1 MHRIDIPITYETN
14 MVDHESL
21 LKMADGSTFTIHNPY
36 FATDWQTARYTPPEG
51 SLFSSILLGKQT
63 PELNTNENVRLPRL
77 QAQFR
82 FNPDADQTLQTEP
95 LHFLTDL
102 INLAIPPFAGIK
114 HTDQPSNQFKL
125 MSIGTSSDA
134 RLSEISFIYVRP
146 NVLDPSDPSINQ
158 LTISHDKTGIY
169 MLHLGNQ
176 TIDTLSHKIRQ
187 VFASTMQYLGGIEFD
202 IFTKLAKCG
211 PTDNDIWKIR
221 KQAAM
226 SQLDQAHSIS
236 QMYSALGWLAGLDGD
251 ITGQQSNGFELWS
264 PKDQWSSLRAGN
276 L

>member
-1 MHRIDIPITYETN
+1 MHRTDRLITYETN

-21 LKMADGSTFTIHNPY
+21 LKMADGSTFTTHSPY

-102 INLAIPPFAGIK
+102 INLAIPPFSGVK
-114 HTDQPSNQFKL
+114 HSDQPSNQFKL
-125 MSIGTSSDA
+125 MSIGTSSDT

-158 LTISHDKTGIY
+158 LTISHDKSGIY
-169 MLHLGNQ
+169 KLHLGNQ
-176 TIDTLSHKIRQ
+176 TIDTLSHEIRQ
-187 VFASTMQYLGGIEFD
+187 VFASTKQYLGGIEFD
-202 IFTKLAKCG
+202 IFTKLAECG
-211 PTDNDIWKIR
+211 PTDNDIWEIR

-226 SQLDQAHSIS
+226 SQLDQAPSIS
-236 QMYSALGWLAGLDGD
+236 QMYTALEWLAGLGGD

-276 L
+276 